1 MTTDETKA
9 FIESQL
15 AGISSQIK
23 QAKIMQLAWQAGG
36 ETFKTQL
43 DDTSTKLGAWLAVEE
58 SLKKQLE
65 NV

>member
-1 MTTDETKA
+1 
-9 FIESQL
+9 
-15 AGISSQIK
+15 
-23 QAKIMQLAWQAGG
+23 MQLAWQAGG